1 MNWNGTVLAVTF
13 GCALFAG
20 MGTSVAQSAVDNGE
34 YLAIRHCMDCHEIG
48 PGHASLKVVK
58 NAPAFAGI
66 ANDPDKGNEAYL
78 KKVLGAGSHNL
89 MVEHAGG
96 VLDKNQVTSIIR
108 YIMSL
113 KN

>member
-1 MNWNGTVLAVTF
+1 MTWKTMITVATFGYTVLA
-13 GCALFAG
+13 G
-20 MGTSVAQSAVDNGE
+20 MGVAWAQSSVDNGE

-58 NAPAFAGI
+58 GAPAFAGL
-66 ANDPDKGNEAYL
+66 AQDADKGNEAYL
-78 KKVLGAGSHNL
+78 RKILGAGSHSL

-96 VLDKNQVTSIIR
+96 VLDKNQVSSIIR
-108 YIMSL
+108 YILSL